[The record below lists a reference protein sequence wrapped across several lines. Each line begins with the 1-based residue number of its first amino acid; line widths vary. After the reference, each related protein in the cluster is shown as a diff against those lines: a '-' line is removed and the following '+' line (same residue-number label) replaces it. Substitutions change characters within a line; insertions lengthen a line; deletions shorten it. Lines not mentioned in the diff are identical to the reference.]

1 MAVTRSRAEVVPC
14 ISEDAMALQRYMA
27 ELSRSA
33 YDRSWID
40 HLEYALWYAMGRG
53 SLRYGHIEIDDAIR
67 AELRRLAIA
76 CGGWITRGMDDSF
89 SLVPLSEW
97 QDRFVARFDLVA
109 MDTPVAPP
117 GEMGGKD

>member
-1 MAVTRSRAEVVPC
+1 MTAIGSIIWSTPSGTPWDAVH
-14 ISEDAMALQRYMA
+14 
-27 ELSRSA
+27 SA
-33 YDRSWID
+33 T
-40 HLEYALWYAMGRG
+40 G
-53 SLRYGHIEIDDAIR
+53 IEIDDAIR

-76 CGGWITRGMDDSF
+76 CGGWITREMDDSF